1 MLSSNTARS
10 PRRRASTE
18 SDFPAGMSAEL
29 RTPFNA
35 IIGLSE
41 VLLDEA
47 GRLSS
52 TPRWSGEFSSETWV
66 LSVSR
71 AR

>member
-1 MLSSNTARS
+1 
-10 PRRRASTE
+10 
-18 SDFPAGMSAEL
+18 MSAEL

-66 LSVSR
+66 LLVSR